1 MSPMVQVLLASL
13 PILVTI
19 FLMAGLTWPA
29 RRAMPLAWLLA
40 SALGL
45 FFWQMGPVRV
55 AAATLEGALNAL
67 NILIVVFGAILLMNT
82 LQLSGAMGV
91 ISRGFSGISGDRR
104 VQVLIIG
111 WLFSSFVE
119 GAAGFGTPAALAA
132 PLLVGLGFPPL
143 PAATL
148 TLVMNSTAVTFGA
161 VGTPIL
167 VGLRTALEGLLP
179 EAALP
184 AFLLR
189 VGLWTAFINTL
200 AGTFVPLLAVCLM
213 TRFFGENRSLRE
225 GLEAAPFALAAGLS
239 FTLPYLALAYF
250 FGPELPSMGGA
261 LIGMF
266 LMVGAAR
273 RGILVP
279 RTSWDFPGNRGWG
292 GDGGGV
298 EGKTTRG
305 GEGERVGGGGKV
317 GGGGREGEI
326 LQEEGAGDGLLSR
339 PAGKLPMGKEM
350 SPLRAWAP
358 YLLVAAILVATR
370 LPLFGLKGPL
380 TRVTFTWLDILGQ
393 EGVGYNLQPLYSPG
407 IIPFVLVAGLT
418 FLLHGMKAREVGKAW
433 QNTFAQLLPAAV
445 SLVFAVAMVRVLV
458 QSRINGAGMDGML
471 LTLSNFASRAAG
483 EAWPLLSPFI
493 GVLGAFVS
501 GSNTVSNI
509 LFGGFQYSVAEALEI
524 SRTITL
530 ALQAAG
536 GAVGNMIAVHNVVA
550 VCAVVGILG
559 REGEIIR
566 KNLLP
571 AGIYAASLGLLGLL
585 LIYRWAPGIF

>member
-1 MSPMVQVLLASL
+1 MAQVVLASL
-13 PILVTI
+13 PIVVTI

-29 RRAMPLAWLLA
+29 KRAMPLAWALA

-45 FFWQMGPVRV
+45 FFWRMDPLRV
-55 AAATLEGALNAL
+55 AAATLEGALNAF

-82 LQLSGAMGV
+82 LKLSGAMGV

-143 PAATL
+143 AAAML
-148 TLVMNSTAVTFGA
+148 TLVLNSTAVTFGA
-161 VGTPIL
+161 VGIPVL
-167 VGLRTALEGLLP
+167 VGLRTALEGLHP
-179 EAALP
+179 EAAIP
-184 AFLLR
+184 AFLIQ

-200 AGTFVPLLAVCLM
+200 TGTFVPLMAVCLM
-213 TRFFGENRSLRE
+213 TRFFGKNRSLRE
-225 GLEAAPFALAAGLS
+225 GLAAAPFALAAGLS

-261 LIGMF
+261 LIGLF
-266 LMVGAAR
+266 IMVGAAR

-279 RTSWDFPGNRGWG
+279 RTVWDFPG
-292 GDGGGV
+292 D
-298 EGKTTRG
+298 
-305 GEGERVGGGGKV
+305 RVGGVGEREKAGSRGDELLSSPAGPGRPGGV
-317 GGGGREGEI
+317 GRPGGRR
-326 LQEEGAGDGLLSR
+326 LPPSR
-339 PAGKLPMGKEM
+339 MGM

-358 YLLVAAILVATR
+358 YLLVAGILVVTR
-370 LPLFGLKGPL
+370 LPFFGVQGLL
-380 TRVTFTWLDILGQ
+380 TRVTITWSDILGQ
-393 EGVGYNLQPLYSPG
+393 EGVGYNLEPLYSPG
-407 IIPFVLVAGLT
+407 IIPFVLVALLT
-418 FLLHGMKAREVGKAW
+418 FLLHGMKIREAGAAW
-433 QNTFAQLLPAAV
+433 RNTFAQLLPAAV
-445 SLVFAVAMVRVLV
+445 SLVFAVAMVRILV
-458 QSRINGAGMDGML
+458 QSRINEAGMDGML
-471 LTLSNFASRAAG
+471 LTLSNFASQAAG
-483 EAWPLLSPFI
+483 GAWPLLSPFI
-493 GVLGAFVS
+493 GVLGSFVS

-509 LFGGFQYSVAEALEI
+509 LFGGFQYSVAESLGI

-550 VCAVVGILG
+550 VSAVVGILG

-571 AGIYAASLGLLGLL
+571 AGLYAASLGILGFL
-585 LIYRWAPGIF
+585 LIYRLAPGIF